1 VKDLSDVNRRIIE
14 TIEESK
20 FPKEIKD
27 LLKALLSIELRNF
40 QIRNPLYGK
49 DYDRVIMD
57 LSEKRKS
64 REDE

>member
-1 VKDLSDVNRRIIE
+1 MRRLSDVNRRIIE

-27 LLKALLSIELRNF
+27 LLKALLNIELRNF

-49 DYDRVIMD
+49 DYDRVIAE
-57 LSEKRKS
+57 LAEARW
-64 REDE
+64 RQEDK

>member
-1 VKDLSDVNRRIIE
+1 MSDVNRRIIE

-27 LLKALLSIELRNF
+27 LLKALLNIELRNF

-49 DYDRVIMD
+49 DYDRVIAE
-57 LSEKRKS
+57 LAEKRKS
-64 REDE
+64 GEDK